1 MLFQNG
7 LRWLHA
13 FPPISVGFARW
24 HTENLPRPS
33 HGRRSLTAEPDRQG
47 SQKHASREA
56 KPYCSRTQ
64 TRICVAGGAYSRGPS
79 IETVKGGNNEGRICL
94 RARVR
99 IMLLKGQ
106 LCCCFGNMQQ

>member
-56 KPYCSRTQ
+56 KPYCSRTC
-64 TRICVAGGAYSRGPS
+64 RKSRS
-79 IETVKGGNNEGRICL
+79 KYVRERHSSFSGRRSRKQSL
-94 RARVR
+94 EH
-99 IMLLKGQ
+99 
-106 LCCCFGNMQQ
+106 